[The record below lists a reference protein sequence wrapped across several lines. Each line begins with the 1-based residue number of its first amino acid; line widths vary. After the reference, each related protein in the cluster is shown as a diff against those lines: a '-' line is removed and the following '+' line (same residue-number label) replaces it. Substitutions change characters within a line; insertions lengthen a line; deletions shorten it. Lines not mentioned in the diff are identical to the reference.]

1 MLCHNISIRLALAMA
16 LVVTLHPK
24 IQAQLE
30 VDQDQQYLLLATQ
43 RTGTMQEKLDET
55 AKLGFRVVTGSPA
68 SNEIVFFLG
77 RAAEP
82 SNPYAY

>member
-1 MLCHNISIRLALAMA
+1 
-16 LVVTLHPK
+16 
-24 IQAQLE
+24 
-30 VDQDQQYLLLATQ
+30 
-43 RTGTMQEKLDET
+43 MQEKLDEA

-68 SNEIVFFLG
+68 SNEIVFFLE